1 MVKRTAFVPEWRG
14 ERLEERTMLSLTA
27 PPLPP
32 PSPIPSP
39 YTVSMVWPISFP
51 ASVKVAWQK
60 VAIATGYAV
69 EVYYGGVWNQYGG
82 EVAPNVLSEVV
93 TGLNPGTTYY
103 FDVLWYS
110 GQNAI
115 REEVIPFAVP
125 SLPIFNSGV
134 MHPVAPGNY
143 QAVDG
148 VLFGSGGPKYAD
160 VQQNTLGDC
169 WLLASLAETAAKDP
183 ALITNMFTY
192 LGWWSENGVPTQL
205 YDVRL
210 NEYSVQGS
218 IAYGTGVVCTELVDT
233 EFDVYQ
239 GQFYGASI
247 FGGIEWVALA
257 EKAYVQAASQ
267 GYVLNSYGKTNAP
280 CPDNY
285 GDVVGGS
292 PEWALAALTGG
303 VVEYTAID
311 VNEINTVMATTDG
324 MAVLQTSDPV
334 DPMLV
339 PDHCFAVI
347 ADQTTNQALPQFTLF
362 NPWNRGS
369 IYNGYYGSMV
379 YCDATYL
386 SQNFVVVNIS
396 G

>member
-1 MVKRTAFVPEWRG
+1 MERRATRRENHAQPHGATATTTVADPLTLHSEHGLAYFFSCFRES
-14 ERLEERTMLSLTA
+14 RLA
-27 PPLPP
+27 
-32 PSPIPSP
+32 
-39 YTVSMVWPISFP
+39 
-51 ASVKVAWQK
+51 K
-60 VAIATGYAV
+60 VAIATNYAV

-115 REEVIPFAVP
+115 REEVIPFAVT

-292 PEWALAALTGG
+292 PAWR
-303 VVEYTAID
+303 
-311 VNEINTVMATTDG
+311 
-324 MAVLQTSDPV
+324 S
-334 DPMLV
+334 
-339 PDHCFAVI
+339 
-347 ADQTTNQALPQFTLF
+347 
-362 NPWNRGS
+362 R
-369 IYNGYYGSMV
+369 
-379 YCDATYL
+379 CDWRCGRVHRDRR
-386 SQNFVVVNIS
+386 Q
-396 G
+396 